1 MNSNNSKNRKQLILV
16 KQKRNYKNTETD
28 LKATYEQAR
37 WKKEGKL
44 APLEN
49 TQSRRQQKSA
59 QKKKREKWLQR
70 NPTPFHPPARPCA
83 LRAATPTPN
92 THTDTTLTEEK
103 ERDGNGG
110 RRLGNSKRTWG
121 TSTRKARKTPGRTWV
136 RTTYPISK
144 IIACSQSAK
153 QNWLFIITISQF
165 LKREKSQKWRSS
177 YNGIFALTVA
187 AIFRSQIF
195 FKVKPFSGESGAP
208 ETTQMPIPHPR
219 HSTTPDD
226 TKVKRTQYNRKL
238 APKR

>member
-59 QKKKREKWLQR
+59 HKKKEKNGYKEIQLR
-70 NPTPFHPPARPCA
+70 STRPLARAPFAQQHQ
-83 LRAATPTPN
+83 LR
-92 THTDTTLTEEK
+92 THTHTHNTLTEEK

-144 IIACSQSAK
+144 IIASSQSAK
-153 QNWLFIITISQF
+153 QNGLFIITISQF
-165 LKREKSQKWRSS
+165 LNREKSQKWRSS
-177 YNGIFALTVA
+177 YNGIFVLTVA
-187 AIFRSQIF
+187 AIFRTQIF
-195 FKVKPFSGESGAP
+195 KKSKTFFWRIWGS
-208 ETTQMPIPHPR
+208 
-219 HSTTPDD
+219 
-226 TKVKRTQYNRKL
+226 
-238 APKR
+238 